1 MTQEPACIVEVIEIV
16 PPEDVP
22 VVAARVAERLA
33 MPVERV
39 QKLIDARVGPI
50 TRPLRPDKAEAI
62 AQTFEA
68 AGVIVAIRPATE
80 DDEIYETAP
89 APRSAA
95 AVDEP
100 QVDHDAPRGRDGWG
114 DGDDQPDPTTSPD
127 PEHDEHD
134 DHDDHDDDHDVEDAD
149 DDTYAEAAD
158 DDGWAEDEADVVGA
172 LAREVSVVSVHMPR
186 LRRDPDEPADLPGD
200 EPDPEPAQAPG
211 HDPDPEPADTPGE
224 REPMEEPPS
233 EHEALSPPFPARTP
247 AAALGRFAAAPRAP
261 ASLRIEPE
269 DDEEDD
275 GPDMEGLEARGEIQ
289 PRRRSLVV
297 ELGEA
302 GDDAARPAAGP
313 LAPSGVSAA
322 AEARPSAD
330 DPRLFTDDASW
341 AVGDDPSEA
350 WTVPRRSLAGGAG
363 AEATRTEPLDL
374 GEPEPMVVDD
384 DQERG
389 REPADAGD
397 GSEIG
402 RAGRRSPEGGG
413 AGPMEGVSDRAIEEP
428 AYRHGIGRDEHAD
441 DDAWDGLDDLDHMD
455 DQADDEDAA
464 ATPRP
469 RGVPI
474 AWRGLGSE
482 RSGPARPVDANIP
495 RRLDAEEE
503 RAELEAQRTTMR
515 RTLMLWA
522 LVIAVVLLVV
532 TQFWASGRAATGY
545 DQGLHRFR
553 DGQFAAARQVWSQ
566 LASTG
571 DANAQFMLG
580 YMSEVGMGQAWSARA
595 AASWYRLAADQGHAE
610 AQWRLGSLYD
620 RGLGVPW
627 SPSEARRWWA
637 AAAEGGHAEAAF
649 TLGRSVFTAARTTT
663 DLASAGAA
671 FERALALGWPDAAAY
686 HHLLS
691 NVSDG
696 PNESALR

>member
-39 QKLIDARVGPI
+39 QKLIEARVGPI

-89 APRSAA
+89 APPATA

-100 QVDHDAPRGRDGWG
+100 QADHDASRDREAWG
-114 DGDDQPDPTTSPD
+114 DGDDQPE
-127 PEHDEHD
+127 PEAASELEAEEHV
-134 DHDDHDDDHDVEDAD
+134 DHDVAAAADAD
-149 DDTYAEAAD
+149 DVDQADVEASDD
-158 DDGWAEDEADVVGA
+158 DDGWDEDEADVLGA
-172 LAREVSVVSVHMPR
+172 LAREVSVVSAHMPR
-186 LRRDPDEPADLPGD
+186 APRDPDDPDEPDEPADLPGD
-200 EPDPEPAQAPG
+200 DPDPEPAEAPGHEPDPEPA
-211 HDPDPEPADTPGE
+211 DMPGE
-224 REPMEEPPS
+224 REPMDDPPS
-233 EHEALSPPFPARTP
+233 EHGAFSPPFPARPP

-269 DDEEDD
+269 DDDEDD
-275 GPDMEGLEARGEIQ
+275 GPDVEGLAARGEIA

-302 GDDAARPAAGP
+302 GEDAARTAAAP
-313 LAPSGVSAA
+313 LAPAD
-322 AEARPSAD
+322 ARLPAD
-330 DPRLFTDDASW
+330 GPRTFTDEASW
-341 AVGDDPSEA
+341 AVGDDATEA
-350 WTVPRRSLAGGAG
+350 WTVPRRSLAGGVG
-363 AEATRTEPLDL
+363 AEETPTEPLDL
-374 GEPEPMVVDD
+374 SEPEPIVVDD

-389 REPADAGD
+389 RDADATLD
-397 GSEIG
+397 APQFG
-402 RAGRRSPEGGG
+402 RAGRRPAEGESGG
-413 AGPMEGVSDRAIEEP
+413 ETDRASDPDASPEEP
-428 AYRHGIGRDEHAD
+428 AYRHGIGRDEHSDDDWDDVDESGDEAD
-441 DDAWDGLDDLDHMD
+441 DDVVDP
-455 DQADDEDAA
+455 Q
-464 ATPRP
+464 P

-482 RSGPARPVDANIP
+482 SSGPARPVDANIP
-495 RRLDAEEE
+495 RRLDPEEE
-503 RAELEAQRTTMR
+503 RVELEAQRTTLR

-522 LVIAVVLLVV
+522 LVIAVALFAA

-553 DGQFAAARQVWSQ
+553 DGQFVAARQVWSQ

-627 SPSEARRWWA
+627 SPADARRWWA
-637 AAAEGGHAEAAF
+637 VAAEGGHAEAAF
-649 TLGRSVFTAARTTT
+649 TLGRSVFTAARTPT
-663 DLASAGAA
+663 DLASAGVA
-671 FERALALGWPDAAAY
+671 FERALTLGWPDAAAY